1 MPEKPVLIWQQ
12 PLDKLILGELRSKE
26 EGDIELSMT
35 LVPKVL
41 K

>member
-12 PLDKLILGELRSKE
+12 PLNKLILGELRPKE
-26 EGDIELSMT
+26 GGDTGLSMT